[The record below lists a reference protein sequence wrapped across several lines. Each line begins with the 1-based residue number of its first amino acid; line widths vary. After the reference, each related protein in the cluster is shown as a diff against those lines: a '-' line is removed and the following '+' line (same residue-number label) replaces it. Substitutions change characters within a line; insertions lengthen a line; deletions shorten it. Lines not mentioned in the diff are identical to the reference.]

1 MTPPLGLLRA
11 RGRTADA
18 ASVAAAVGIAGCA
31 GAGLAVAASYAGE
44 RGAIAAICALV
55 GAGAAA
61 HFGIRGVGIG
71 LLTAAVATA
80 ALNNLRLLTSVT
92 VSDALLAVS
101 IAALV
106 ASAPRF
112 GASFTYARPVLLAV
126 VLIAL
131 GGLLASLASANPA
144 ASAFNVARLVIA
156 AGGVVFGLVL
166 WSPGRSGVFALAWLW
181 VASAVAT
188 SLWGLLVHQDVAGRA
203 IGLSTHS
210 NHLALAATMAL
221 GPALGLAAGLRGWR
235 RLLAVGLV
243 AVLVAGVVAS
253 GSRASLVGSA
263 VVAMAFAA
271 GYPRAVLPMLAA
283 VGGVMFLGVT
293 GVLDIGGSNAL
304 GRLLGLDGLG
314 AAASDAE
321 RWLLLD
327 AALDRLGL
335 APLVGSG
342 FESALEAHNVYL
354 QVWAGAGLL
363 GLSGLAMLAWI
374 AVRRYL
380 EARDSAPGTR
390 DAMATLALG
399 LACGWLGYFV
409 VALFQNPL
417 WDRYVWVP
425 AALIAVTWPHFPRRG
440 AR

>member
-1 MTPPLGLLRA
+1 MF
-11 RGRTADA
+11 
-18 ASVAAAVGIAGCA
+18 
-31 GAGLAVAASYAGE
+31 
-44 RGAIAAICALV
+44 AIAA
-55 GAGAAA
+55 
-61 HFGIRGVGIG
+61 
-71 LLTAAVATA
+71 
-80 ALNNLRLLTSVT
+80 
-92 VSDALLAVS
+92 LLAS
-101 IAALV
+101 G
-106 ASAPRF
+106 PRLRP
-112 GASFTYARPVLLAV
+112 SLECARPVLLAV
-126 VLIAL
+126 ALIAL

-144 ASAFNVARLVIA
+144 ASAFNVARLVVA
-156 AGGVVFGLVL
+156 AGGVVLALVL
-166 WSPGRSGVFALAWLW
+166 WSPGRNGVFALAWLW

-188 SLWGLLVHQDVAGRA
+188 SLWGLVVHQDVAGRA

-221 GPALGLAAGLRGWR
+221 GPALGLAAGLRGGR
-235 RLLAVGLV
+235 RLLPVACV
-243 AVLVAGVVAS
+243 AVLAAGILAS
-253 GSRASLVGSA
+253 GSRAALLGTG
-263 VVAMAFAA
+263 VVAIAFAA
-271 GYPRAVLPMLAA
+271 GCPRALLPMAA
-283 VGGVMFLGVT
+283 ALGGVALLSVT
-293 GVLDIGGSNAL
+293 GVVDIGGANAL

-327 AALDRLGL
+327 AALDRLDL
-335 APLVGSG
+335 APLLGSG

-363 GLSGLAMLAWI
+363 GLSGLALLAWV
-374 AVRRYL
+374 AARSYL
-380 EARDSAPGTR
+380 KARDSARGTR

-425 AALIAVTWPHFPRRG
+425 AALIAVTWPHLPRRG